1 MGSSEGSASHL
12 LRRRSALGCQN
23 TGIDGRAAWF
33 CCIVSSSRPD
43 FFLGFQPLHTDAAG
57 SPSIRSYRSRLKD
70 WGYRR
75 QDEKHSSLSNESTQR
90 RATCPTA
97 ETITVSDNT
106 SDEDDVPTGAKTT
119 SRSELERLSPKAHEL
134 PAGIPRVLSPG
145 ASGHISLLSGPSV
158 EPVQGHFPSGEFIIP
173 PIPHLSPVRVH
184 CPCQPIVTS
193 CGVKCLHD
201 ATHEGFVHAVELL
214 LQAGALATVQDE
226 WGNTPLHIAINH
238 LPYSPKTVSLLALQ
252 TSVNLKNTT
261 GLTPFHRLLDRADV
275 VQGLYISTVD
285 KFLTLGADPQLN
297 FPDGRTLLWAY
308 LFNCTYHPL
317 TDSVLHVIKKLL
329 KEFPIEST
337 CWNGH

>member
-1 MGSSEGSASHL
+1 LGSSEGSASHL

-97 ETITVSDNT
+97 EMITVSDNT

-119 SRSELERLSPKAHEL
+119 IRSELERLSPKAHEL

-201 ATHEGFVHAVELL
+201 ATHEGFVHAVEIVTSCGVKCLHDATHEGFVHAVELL

-275 VQGLYISTVD
+275 V
-285 KFLTLGADPQLN
+285 
-297 FPDGRTLLWAY
+297 
-308 LFNCTYHPL
+308 
-317 TDSVLHVIKKLL
+317 
-329 KEFPIEST
+329 
-337 CWNGH
+337 